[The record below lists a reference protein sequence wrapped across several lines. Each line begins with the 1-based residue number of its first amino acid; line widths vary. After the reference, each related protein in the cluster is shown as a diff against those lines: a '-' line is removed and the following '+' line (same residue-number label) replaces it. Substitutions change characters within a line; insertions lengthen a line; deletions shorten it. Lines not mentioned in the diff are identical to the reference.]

1 MEIGK
6 PRVAAVSYL
15 NTIPLVWGMMRGP
28 QRDLVNLTFCLP
40 AECADRIR
48 SGTADIGL
56 VPVIEMARQRL
67 VSVPETGIACDGA
80 VRSILL
86 FTKVPWGQIRRLAVD
101 KGSRTSV
108 MLARILLRERYGVE
122 PEIIV
127 MRPQLT
133 PMLEAADA
141 ALIIGDP
148 ALQLQPSQISYE
160 HLDLGAAWKE
170 LTGLP
175 MVFAVWAGPVLP
187 AGATE
192 LFSGSWEY
200 GRERLPE
207 IIDHQADRRGIPR
220 GLVRDYLTHHI
231 RFNIGA
237 RETAGLEAYLSLAT
251 TLEPG
256 IAL

>member
-1 MEIGK
+1 MELAK
-6 PRVAAVSYL
+6 PRVAAVRYL
-15 NTIPLVWGMMRGP
+15 NTVPLVWGMMRGP
-28 QRDLVNLTFCLP
+28 QRDLVDLTFCLP
-40 AECADRIR
+40 SECADRIR
-48 SGTADIGL
+48 AGAADIGL
-56 VPVIEMARQRL
+56 VPVIEIARQKL
-67 VSVPETGIACDGA
+67 LAVPETGIACDGA

-86 FTKVPWGQIRRLAVD
+86 FAKVPWGEIRRVAVD
-101 KGSRTSV
+101 NGSRTSV

-122 PEIIV
+122 PELIV
-127 MRPQLT
+127 MKPQLA

-141 ALIIGDP
+141 ALLIGDP
-148 ALQLQPSQISYE
+148 ALQLQPSQIAFE

-187 AGATE
+187 PGATE
-192 LFSGSWEY
+192 LFRGSWEY
-200 GRERLPE
+200 GGERLPE
-207 IIDHQADRRGIPR
+207 IIDHQADRRGIAR

-231 RFNIGA
+231 RFSIGA
-237 RETAGLEAYLSLAT
+237 RERAGLEAYLALAA